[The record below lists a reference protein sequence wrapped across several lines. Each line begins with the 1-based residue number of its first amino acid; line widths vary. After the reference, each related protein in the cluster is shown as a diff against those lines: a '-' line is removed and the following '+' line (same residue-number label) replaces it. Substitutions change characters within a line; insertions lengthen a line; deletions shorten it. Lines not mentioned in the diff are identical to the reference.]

1 MIVLG
6 IETST
11 AVCAVGLVSE
21 GKNEI
26 ERSLVESHIHSEK
39 LLTLVQ
45 EVVEEASIKL
55 SEIDCIAISIG
66 PGSFTGLRIG
76 LSAAKGL
83 CYAFGKQLVAVST
96 FDAIAKAAFD
106 AHPGISKVAVMIDA
120 KKSEYYVGRFE
131 KASEEAK
138 PLSEIQVLSFAD
150 AVSSVEQGAQT
161 LILTDSVSEIGKAVR
176 KPEIVKDVHQFCR
189 ASVVARLGLQ
199 KARAHDVAAIASLEP
214 MYLKDFVVHLP
225 VAQ

>member
-1 MIVLG
+1 MTVLG

-11 AVCAVGLVSE
+11 AVCAVGLISE
-21 GKNEI
+21 GKKEI
-26 ERSLVESHIHSEK
+26 QRSLVESHIHSEK

-45 EVVEEASIKL
+45 EVVAEAGIKL
-55 SEIDCIAISIG
+55 SEIDCVAISIG

-76 LSAAKGL
+76 LSTAKGL
-83 CYAFGKQLVAVST
+83 CYALGKQLVAVST
-96 FDAIAKAAFD
+96 FEAIAKTAFD
-106 AHPGISKVAVMIDA
+106 AHPEISKVAVMIDA

-131 KASEEAK
+131 KASEEIK

-150 AVSSVEQGAQT
+150 AVSSVAQEDQT
-161 LILTDSVSEIGKAVR
+161 LILTDSVSEVAKAVR
-176 KPEIVKDVHQFCR
+176 KPEIVKDVHQFSR
-189 ASVVARLGLQ
+189 GSAVAKLGMQ
-199 KARAHDVAAIASLEP
+199 KARANDVAAIASLEP